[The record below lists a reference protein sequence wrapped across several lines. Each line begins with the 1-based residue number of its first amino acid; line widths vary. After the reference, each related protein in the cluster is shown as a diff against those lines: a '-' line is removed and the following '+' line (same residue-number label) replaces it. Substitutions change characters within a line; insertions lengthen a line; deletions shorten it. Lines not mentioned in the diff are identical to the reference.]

1 VVNSTRMHA
10 VEGSNLVSSSGCEKL
25 VKIFQAQEEDHQVF
39 VIAPLREDSLQLGSL
54 LTYAQSHDERLWSE
68 LEKSFSQWT
77 DLTELLLST
86 VAGEKVLQRIKMGFS
101 DMEDLLRAIWLVE
114 DISVG
119 SQQYMDRMVGSW
131 VADICCHYF
140 AARGITADLLEF
152 SSAMQLPLL
161 KAQAYFVYGK
171 LPQAEKSEPREGLS
185 EYGSALLGAQLRAK
199 GVTFWNSVSLLRNAD
214 ISEVP
219 SSLVIPSLSYSEAT
233 ELSFFGAPIIHP
245 QSLLPAMNASIDVHL
260 RWWGD
265 IRAKGSVISSS
276 GNNGSSNKVK
286 GFSTIRDI
294 ALINVEG
301 AGMSGVVGIAGR
313 LFSAMRKA
321 SISVILIS
329 QASSE
334 YSICFAVPQSQKEL
348 ACQTAR
354 EAFAHELQDRL
365 IHSIEAEGECAILA
379 AVGEQMTG
387 QAGVAGKFFS
397 SLGKAGVNVIA
408 IAQGSSETNISAV
421 IKERDCKKALRALH
435 ARFFLSKQALSVG
448 IFGPGSIGG
457 TLLDQIASETQRLK
471 EQFGLDIHIR
481 GIANSTTMV
490 LHQDGIDLASW
501 RETLATEAVP
511 LDIKQFA
518 KHIGATYFPHSLIVD
533 CTTSRALAQQYVTW
547 LEEGIHVITPNKKAG
562 TEPYAYYDSLFE
574 TCLRTGRRF
583 LYETTV
589 GAGLPVICTLKDLVQ
604 TGDRIHR
611 IEGIVSGTL
620 AWLFN
625 QYDSSVPFST
635 LVREAKEMG
644 FTEPDPRDDLSGM
657 DVGRKSVILA
667 RELGYRVEVEDIPI
681 QSLVPDHLQELPLEQ
696 FLARLEELDEPIQK
710 LYEQATA
717 KGEKLR
723 YVGIVDK
730 HGSCSA
736 ALESF
741 PMTHAFAQATGTDNV
756 ICFTT
761 DRYLDQPLV
770 IKGPGAGRAV
780 TAGGVF
786 SDILR
791 LAAYLGA
798 RI

>member
-1 VVNSTRMHA
+1 MSTMRIHA
-10 VEGSNLVSSSGCEKL
+10 VEGSNLVSVVGCEKL
-25 VKIFQAQEEDHQVF
+25 VKIFQAQKEKHQVF
-39 VIAPLREDSLQLGSL
+39 VIAPLRDTPLELGSL
-54 LTYAQSHDERLWSE
+54 LAYARKHDERLWSE
-68 LEKSFSQWT
+68 LERCSSLWT
-77 DLTELLLST
+77 TLAESLLTPI
-86 VAGEKVLQRIKMGFS
+86 AGEEVLIKIREGFS
-101 DMEDLLRAIWLVE
+101 DMEDLLRAVWLVE

-119 SQQYMDRMVGSW
+119 SQAFIDTMLTSW
-131 VADICCHYF
+131 VAELCCHYF
-140 AARGITADLLEF
+140 ASQGISSSMLDFTA
-152 SSAMQLPLL
+152 AM
-161 KAQAYFVYGK
+161 KKTSFDTQALFVYGT
-171 LPQAEKSEPREGLS
+171 LPQAEKSEPREGIS
-185 EYGSALLGAQLRAK
+185 EYGAALLGATVGAQE
-199 GVTFWNSVSLLRNAD
+199 VTFWNSLSLLRNAD
-214 ISEVP
+214 LADVP
-219 SSLVIPSLSYSEAT
+219 SALVIPYLSFSEAT

-245 QSLLPAMNASIDVHL
+245 QALLPAMNASIDVQL

-265 IRAKGSVISSS
+265 LRSKGSIISSKS
-276 GNNGSSNKVK
+276 TNGSSNKVK
-286 GFSTIRDI
+286 GFSTIREV

-313 LFSAMRKA
+313 LFSAMRRA

-334 YSICFAVPQSQKEL
+334 YSICFAVPEGQKDL
-348 ACQTAR
+348 ACLTAQ
-354 EAFAHELQDRL
+354 EAFAHEIADGL
-365 IHSIEAEGECAILA
+365 IHSVTSEGNCAILA

-387 QAGVAGKFFS
+387 QAGVSGKFFS

-421 IKERDCKKALRALH
+421 IKEKDCKKALRALH

-448 IFGPGSIGG
+448 LFGPGSIGG
-457 TLLDQIASETQRLK
+457 TLLDQLASEAVRLK

-481 GIANSTTMV
+481 GIANSTMMI
-490 LHQDGIDLASW
+490 LRQDGVDLANW
-501 RETLATEAVP
+501 REELTIDAVP
-511 LDIKQFA
+511 LDIDRFA

-533 CTTSRALAQQYVTW
+533 CTTSSHLAQQYVTW
-547 LEEGIHVITPNKKAG
+547 LEQGIHVITPNKKAG
-562 TEPYAYYDSLFE
+562 TEPYAYYQSIFD

-589 GAGLPVICTLKDLVQ
+589 GAGLPVICTLKDLIQ

-625 QYDSSVPFST
+625 EYDASVPFST
-635 LVREAKEMG
+635 LVRQAKEMG

-667 RELGYRVEVEDIPI
+667 RELGYKVEVQDIPI
-681 QSLVPDHLQELPLEQ
+681 QSLVPAHLQDIRVEEFLE
-696 FLARLEELDEPIQK
+696 RLEELDGPVQEMYAK
-710 LYEQATA
+710 ASA

-723 YVGIVDK
+723 YVGMVDQE
-730 HGSCSA
+730 GNCSA
-736 ALESF
+736 SLMSF
-741 PMTHAFAQATGTDNV
+741 PESHAFAQATGTDNV

-761 DRYLDQPLV
+761 DRYLEQPLV

>member
-1 VVNSTRMHA
+1 MKNIRIHA
-10 VEGSNLVSSSGCEKL
+10 VEGSNLVSASGCEKL
-25 VKIFQAQEEDHQVF
+25 VKIFQTEKESHHVF
-39 VIAPLREDSLQLGSL
+39 VIAALRDASLELGTL
-54 LTYAQSHDERLWSE
+54 LSYAETHDERLWSE
-68 LEKSFSQWT
+68 LERSFVLW
-77 DLTELLLST
+77 TELIERLLT
-86 VAGEKVLQRIKMGFS
+86 PLAGEKVLERIKQGFS

-119 SQQYMDRMVGSW
+119 SQLYIDKVLGSW
-131 VADICCHYF
+131 VADLCCHYLVSK
-140 AARGITADLLEF
+140 GITADLLEYP
-152 SSAMQLPLL
+152 SAMKLSEVKP
-161 KAQAYFVYGK
+161 QALFVYGK
-171 LPQAEKSEPREGLS
+171 LPQAEKSDPREGVS
-185 EYGSALLGAQLRAK
+185 EYGAAQLGAQLGAS
-199 GVTFWNSVSLLRNAD
+199 GVSFWNSLSLLRNAD

-245 QSLLPAMNASIDVHL
+245 QALLPAMNANIDVQL
-260 RWWGD
+260 KWWGD
-265 IRAKGSVISSS
+265 VKAKGSVISID
-276 GNNGSSNKVK
+276 GANGSSNKVK
-286 GFSTIRDI
+286 GFSTIRDV

-301 AGMSGVVGIAGR
+301 AGMSGVIGIAGR

-334 YSICFAVPQSQKEL
+334 YSICFAVPESQKDL
-348 ACQTAR
+348 ACQTAK

-421 IKERDCKKALRALH
+421 IKAKDSKKALRALH

-448 IFGPGSIGG
+448 LFGPGSIGG

-481 GIANSTTMV
+481 GIANSKSMV
-490 LHQDGIDLASW
+490 LHQDGIDIANW
-501 RETLATEAVP
+501 REYLATEAVP
-511 LDIKQFA
+511 LDNEKFA

-533 CTTSRALAQQYVTW
+533 CTTSRALAQEYVTW
-547 LEEGIHVITPNKKAG
+547 LEQGIHVITPNKKAG
-562 TEPYAYYDSLFE
+562 TEPYPYYQSLFE
-574 TCLRTGRRF
+574 SCLRTGRRF

-620 AWLFN
+620 AWLFS
-625 QYDSSVPFST
+625 QYDGSVPFST
-635 LVREAKEMG
+635 LVREAREMG

-667 RELGYRVEVEDIPI
+667 RELGYEVEVDDIPI
-681 QSLVPDHLQELPLEQ
+681 QSLVPEHLQELPLEQ
-696 FLARLEELDEPIQK
+696 FLDKLEDLDGPIQK
-710 LYEQATA
+710 LYAQATA
-717 KGEKLR
+717 NNEKLR

-730 HGSCSA
+730 DGNCSA
-736 ALESF
+736 SLESF
-741 PMTHAFAQATGTDNV
+741 PLSHAFAQATGTDNV

-761 DRYLDQPLV
+761 DRYLEQPLV

>member
-1 VVNSTRMHA
+1 MNSIRMHA
-10 VEGSNLVSSSGCEKL
+10 VEGSNLVSASGCEKL
-25 VKIFQAQEEDHQVF
+25 VKIFRSQKEKHQVF
-39 VIAPLREDSLQLGSL
+39 VIAPLRDEALQLGTL
-54 LTYAQSHDERLWSE
+54 LSYAQGHDERLWSE
-68 LEKSFSQWT
+68 LEKSFSLWT
-77 DLTELLLST
+77 ELTESLLAPL
-86 VAGEKVLQRIKMGFS
+86 AGEKVLERIKQGFS
-101 DMEDLLRAIWLVE
+101 ALEDLLRAVWLVE
-114 DISVG
+114 DISRG
-119 SQQYMDRMVGSW
+119 SELYIDRMLGSW

-140 AARGITADLLEF
+140 AALGITSDLLDY
-152 SSAMQLPLL
+152 SSAIELTEL
-161 KAQAYFVYGK
+161 KPQALFVYGQ
-171 LPQAEKSEPREGLS
+171 LPQAEKSEPREGVS
-185 EYGSALLGAQLRAK
+185 EYGAALLGAKLGAE

-214 ISEVP
+214 LSEVP
-219 SSLVIPSLSYSEAT
+219 SSLVIPSLSYAEAT

-245 QSLLPAMNASIDVHL
+245 QALLPAMNASIDVQL

-265 IRAKGSVISSS
+265 IRAKGSSISND
-276 GNNGSSNKVK
+276 GKNGSSNKVK

-313 LFSAMRKA
+313 LFSAMREA

-334 YSICFAVPQSQKEL
+334 YSICFAVPQSQKDL
-348 ACQTAR
+348 ACQTAK

-365 IHSIEAEGECAILA
+365 IHSIEAEGDCAILA
-379 AVGEQMTG
+379 AVGQQMTG

-397 SLGKAGVNVIA
+397 SLGRAGVNVIA

-421 IKERDCKKALRALH
+421 IKAKDSKKALRALH

-481 GIANSTTMV
+481 GIANSTSMV
-490 LHQDGIDLASW
+490 LHQDGIDLATW

-511 LDIKQFA
+511 LDNRKFA

-533 CTTSRALAQQYVTW
+533 CTTSRTLAQLYVTW

-562 TEPYAYYDSLFE
+562 TEPYPYYQSLFE

-589 GAGLPVICTLKDLVQ
+589 GAGLPVICTLKDLIQ

-625 QYDSSVPFST
+625 QYDGSVPFST
-635 LVREAKEMG
+635 LVREAREMG

-667 RELGYRVEVEDIPI
+667 RELGSKVEVEDIPI
-681 QSLVPDHLQELPLEQ
+681 QSLVPDHLQQLPLEQ
-696 FLARLEELDEPIQK
+696 FLERLEELDEPIQK
-710 LYEQATA
+710 LYAEATS
-717 KGEKLR
+717 KNEKLR
-723 YVGIVDK
+723 YVGIVDSD
-730 HGSCSA
+730 GSCSA
-736 ALESF
+736 SLQSF
-741 PMTHAFAQATGTDNV
+741 PLSHAFAQATGTDNV

-761 DRYLDQPLV
+761 ERYMDQPLV

>member
-1 VVNSTRMHA
+1 MNTIRMHA
-10 VEGSNLVSSSGCEKL
+10 VEGSNLISVSGCKKL
-25 VKIFQAQEEDHQVF
+25 VKIFQTQEESHQVF
-39 VIAPLREDSLQLGSL
+39 VIAPLRDTSLELRTL
-54 LTYAQSHDERLWSE
+54 LFHAQAHDERLWCE
-68 LEKSFSQWT
+68 LEKSSSLWT
-77 DLTELLLST
+77 ELTESLLSPL
-86 VAGEKVLQRIKMGFS
+86 AGQKVLQRIKQGFS
-101 DMEDLLRAIWLVE
+101 DIEDLLRAVWLVE
-114 DISVG
+114 DISLG
-119 SQQYMDRMVGSW
+119 SEQYIDKVLGSW
-131 VADICCHYF
+131 VADLCCHYF
-140 AARGITADLLEF
+140 TALGITADLLDF
-152 SSAMQLPLL
+152 PSAMQTTEL
-161 KAQAYFVYGK
+161 KAQALFVYGK
-171 LPQAEKSEPREGLS
+171 LPQAEKSDPYEGVS
-185 EYGSALLGAQLRAK
+185 EYATALLGSQLGSN
-199 GVTFWNSVSLLRNAD
+199 GVTFWNTLSLLRNAD

-219 SSLVIPSLSYSEAT
+219 SSVVIPSLSYSEAT
-233 ELSFFGAPIIHP
+233 ELSFFGAPIVHP
-245 QSLLPAMNASIDVHL
+245 QALLPAMNASIDVQL

-265 IRAKGSVISSS
+265 IKAKGSVISNN
-276 GNNGSSNKVK
+276 GINGSSNKVK

-334 YSICFAVPQSQKEL
+334 YSICFAVPESQKEL
-348 ACQTAR
+348 ACSTAR

-397 SLGKAGVNVIA
+397 SLGRAGVNVIA

-421 IKERDCKKALRALH
+421 IKDKDCKKALRALH

-457 TLLDQIASETQRLK
+457 TLLDQIASETVRLK

-481 GIANSTTMV
+481 GIANSKSMV
-490 LHQDGIDLASW
+490 LHQDGIDLANW
-501 RETLATEAVP
+501 REHLANEAVP
-511 LDIKQFA
+511 LDTKEFA

-533 CTTSRALAQQYVTW
+533 CTTSRTLAQQYVTW
-547 LEEGIHVITPNKKAG
+547 LEQGIHVITPNKKAG
-562 TEPYAYYDSLFE
+562 TEPYAYYQALFE

-625 QYDSSVPFST
+625 QYDGTVPFST

-667 RELGYRVEVEDIPI
+667 RELGYQVEVEDIPI
-681 QSLVPDHLQELPLEQ
+681 QSLVPDHLQSLPLDE
-696 FLARLEELDEPIQK
+696 FLQRLEELDEPIK
-710 LYEQATA
+710 ALYTEAQARD
-717 KGEKLR
+717 EKLR

-730 HGSCSA
+730 DGNCSA
-736 ALESF
+736 TLESF
-741 PMTHAFAQATGTDNV
+741 PLTHAFAQATGTDNV

>member
-1 VVNSTRMHA
+1 MNTIRMHA
-10 VEGSNLVSSSGCEKL
+10 VEGSNLVSVSGCEKL
-25 VKIFQAQEEDHQVF
+25 VKIFQTQEESHQVF
-39 VIAPLREDSLQLGSL
+39 VIAPLRDTSLELRTL
-54 LTYAQSHDERLWSE
+54 LFYAQSHDERLWSE
-68 LEKSFSQWT
+68 LEKTFSLWT
-77 DLTELLLST
+77 ELTESLLSPL
-86 VAGEKVLQRIKMGFS
+86 AGQKVLERIKQGLS
-101 DMEDLLRAIWLVE
+101 DIEDLLRAVWLVE
-114 DISVG
+114 DISLG
-119 SQQYMDRMVGSW
+119 SQQYIDKVLGSW

-140 AARGITADLLEF
+140 ASSGITADLLDF
-152 SSAMQLPLL
+152 PTAMQMSEL
-161 KAQAYFVYGK
+161 KAQALFVYGK
-171 LPQAEKSEPREGLS
+171 LPQAEKSDPHEGVS
-185 EYGSALLGAQLRAK
+185 EYAAALLGSQIGSS
-199 GVTFWNSVSLLRNAD
+199 GVTFWNTLSLLRNAD
-214 ISEVP
+214 ITEVP

-233 ELSFFGAPIIHP
+233 ELSFFGAPIVHP
-245 QSLLPAMNASIDVHL
+245 QSLLPAMNASIDVQL

-265 IRAKGSVISSS
+265 VKEKGSIISNN
-276 GNNGSSNKVK
+276 GLNGSSNKVK

-301 AGMSGVVGIAGR
+301 AGMSGVIGIAGR

-334 YSICFAVPQSQKEL
+334 YSICFAVPESQKEL
-348 ACQTAR
+348 ACITAR

-421 IKERDCKKALRALH
+421 IKAKDSKKALRALH

-457 TLLDQIASETQRLK
+457 TLLDQIASETVRLK

-481 GIANSTTMV
+481 GIANSKTMV
-490 LHQDGIDLASW
+490 LHQDGIDLATW
-501 RETLATEAVP
+501 REQLATEAEP
-511 LDIKQFA
+511 LDIKRFA

-533 CTTSRALAQQYVTW
+533 CTTSRMLAQEYVTW
-547 LEEGIHVITPNKKAG
+547 LEQGIHVITPNKKAG
-562 TEPYAYYDSLFE
+562 TEPYPYYQALFE

-625 QYDSSVPFST
+625 QYDGSVPFST

-667 RELGYRVEVEDIPI
+667 RELGYEVEVEDIPI
-681 QSLVPDHLQELPLEQ
+681 QSLVPDHLQSLPLQE
-696 FLARLEELDEPIQK
+696 FLERLEELDIPIQE
-710 LYEQATA
+710 LYFQAQA

-730 HGSCSA
+730 DGNCSA
-736 ALESF
+736 TLQSF
-741 PMTHAFAQATGTDNV
+741 PLTHAFAQATGTDNV

>member
-1 VVNSTRMHA
+1 MHA
-10 VEGSNLVSSSGCEKL
+10 VEGSNLVSESGCEKL
-25 VKIFQAQEEDHQVF
+25 VRIFREQKESRQVF
-39 VIAPLREDSLQLGSL
+39 VIAPLRDTTLELGTL
-54 LTYAQSHDERLWSE
+54 LSHAQNHDERLWSE
-68 LEKSFSQWT
+68 LEKSFSLWT
-77 DLTELLLST
+77 DLTERLLSPL
-86 VAGEKVLQRIKMGFS
+86 AGQKVLQRIKQGFS
-101 DMEDLLRAIWLVE
+101 DMEDLLRAVWLVE
-114 DISVG
+114 DISLG
-119 SQQYMDRMVGSW
+119 SQQYIDKVLGSW
-131 VADICCHYF
+131 VADLCCHYF
-140 AARGITADLLEF
+140 ASLGITSDLLDF
-152 SSAMQLPLL
+152 PTAMHGAEL
-161 KAQAYFVYGK
+161 KTQALFVYGK
-171 LPQAEKSEPREGLS
+171 LPQAEKSDPHEGVS
-185 EYGSALLGAQLRAK
+185 EYGAALLASKLGAS
-199 GVTFWNSVSLLRNAD
+199 GVTFWNTLSLLRNAD
-214 ISEVP
+214 ITEVP

-233 ELSFFGAPIIHP
+233 ELSFFGAPIVHP
-245 QSLLPAMNASIDVHL
+245 QALLPAMNASIDVQL

-265 IRAKGSVISSS
+265 VSAKGSVISNN
-276 GNNGSSNKVK
+276 GINGSSNKVK

-301 AGMSGVVGIAGR
+301 AGMSGVIGIAGR
-313 LFSAMRKA
+313 LFSAMREA

-334 YSICFAVPQSQKEL
+334 YSICFAVPESQKEL

-354 EAFAHELQDRL
+354 EAFEHELQDRL

-421 IKERDCKKALRALH
+421 IKAKDSKKALRALH

-457 TLLDQIASETQRLK
+457 TLLDQIASETVKLR

-481 GIANSTTMV
+481 GIANSKSMI
-490 LHQDGIDLASW
+490 LHQDGIDLGSW
-501 RETLATEAVP
+501 REQLATEAVP
-511 LDIKQFA
+511 LDIKKFA

-533 CTTSRALAQQYVTW
+533 CTTSRALAQEYVTW
-547 LEEGIHVITPNKKAG
+547 LEGGIHVITPNKKAG
-562 TEPYAYYDSLFE
+562 TEPYSYYQSIFE

-604 TGDRIHR
+604 TGDRINR

-625 QYDSSVPFST
+625 QYDGSVPFST

-644 FTEPDPRDDLSGM
+644 YTEPDPRDDLSGM

-667 RELGYRVEVEDIPI
+667 RELGYKVEVQDIPI
-681 QSLVPDHLQELPLEQ
+681 QSLVPDHLQDLPLEE
-696 FLARLEELDEPIQK
+696 FLNRLEEMDEPLK
-710 LYEQATA
+710 ALYTQAKA

-730 HGSCSA
+730 DGNCSA
-736 ALESF
+736 TLQSF
-741 PMTHAFAQATGTDNV
+741 PLSHAFAQATGTDNV

-761 DRYLDQPLV
+761 ERYLDQPLV

>member
-1 VVNSTRMHA
+1 MNTIRIHA
-10 VEGSNLVSSSGCEKL
+10 VEGSNLVSASGCEKL
-25 VKIFQAQEEDHQVF
+25 VRIFEIQKESHQVF
-39 VIAPLREDSLQLGSL
+39 VIAPLRDASLDLGTL
-54 LTYAQSHDERLWSE
+54 LTHAQSHDERLWSE
-68 LEKSFSQWT
+68 LERTFSLWT
-77 DLTELLLST
+77 ELTEKVLSPL
-86 VAGEKVLQRIKMGFS
+86 AGEKVLQRIKQGFS
-101 DMEDLLRAIWLVE
+101 EMEDLLRAVWLVE
-114 DISVG
+114 DISLG
-119 SQQYMDRMVGSW
+119 SQQYIDKVLGSW
-131 VADICCHYF
+131 VADICCHFF
-140 AARGITADLLEF
+140 ASSGITSDLLEF
-152 SSAMQLPLL
+152 PAAMQMTEI
-161 KAQAYFVYGK
+161 KAQALFVYGK
-171 LPQAEKSEPREGLS
+171 LPQAEKSDPHEGVS
-185 EYGSALLGAQLRAK
+185 EYAAALLGSRLGSC
-199 GVTFWNSVSLLRNAD
+199 GVTFWNTISLLRNAD
-214 ISEVP
+214 ITEVP

-233 ELSFFGAPIIHP
+233 ELSFFGAPIVHP
-245 QSLLPAMNASIDVHL
+245 QALLPAMNASIDVQL
-260 RWWGD
+260 MWWGD
-265 IRAKGSVISSS
+265 VTAKGSVISSK
-276 GNNGSSNKVK
+276 GINGSPNKVK
-286 GFSTIRDI
+286 GFSTICDV
-294 ALINVEG
+294 ALINVVG
-301 AGMSGVVGIAGR
+301 AGMSGVIGIAGR

-334 YSICFAVPQSQKEL
+334 YSICFAVPESQKDL
-348 ACQTAR
+348 ACITAR
-354 EAFAHELQDRL
+354 EAFAHELHDRL
-365 IHSIEAEGECAILA
+365 INSIEAEGECVILA

-421 IKERDCKKALRALH
+421 IKAKDSKKALRALH

-448 IFGPGSIGG
+448 IFGPGNIGG
-457 TLLDQIASETQRLK
+457 TLLDQIASETLRLRD
-471 EQFGLDIHIR
+471 QFGLDIHIR
-481 GIANSTTMV
+481 GIANSKTML
-490 LHQDGIDLASW
+490 LHQDGIDLATW
-501 RETLATEAVP
+501 REQLATEAEP
-511 LDIKQFA
+511 LDVKKFA

-533 CTTSRALAQQYVTW
+533 CTTSRALAREYVTW
-547 LEEGIHVITPNKKAG
+547 LEGGIHVITPNKKAG
-562 TEPYAYYDSLFE
+562 TEPYPYYQSLFE

-625 QYDSSVPFST
+625 QYDGSVPFST
-635 LVREAKEMG
+635 LVRKAMEMG
-644 FTEPDPRDDLSGM
+644 YTEPDPRDDLSGM

-667 RELGYRVEVEDIPI
+667 RELGYKVEVEDIPI
-681 QSLVPDHLQELPLEQ
+681 QSLVPEHLRGLSLQAFLE
-696 FLARLEELDEPIQK
+696 RLEDMDDPIKEL
-710 LYEQATA
+710 YTQAQA

-730 HGSCSA
+730 DGNCSA
-736 ALESF
+736 SLLSF
-741 PMTHAFAQATGTDNV
+741 PLNHAFAQATGTDNV

-761 DRYLDQPLV
+761 DRYLSQPLV

>member
-1 VVNSTRMHA
+1 MNTMRMHA
-10 VEGSNLVSSSGCEKL
+10 IEGSNLVSASGCQKL
-25 VKIFQAQEEDHQVF
+25 VKIFQMQKESHQIF
-39 VIAPLREDSLQLGSL
+39 VIAPLRDTSLELGTL
-54 LTYAQSHDERLWSE
+54 LSYAQSHDERLWSE
-68 LEKSFSQWT
+68 LEKSFSLWT
-77 DLTELLLST
+77 ELTESLLTPL
-86 VAGEKVLQRIKMGFS
+86 AGQKVLQRIKQGFS
-101 DMEDLLRAIWLVE
+101 DMEDLLRAVWLVE

-119 SQQYMDRMVGSW
+119 SQQYIDRVLGSW
-131 VADICCHYF
+131 VADICCHFF
-140 AARGITADLLEF
+140 ASSGIPSDLLDF
-152 SSAMQLPLL
+152 NSAMQMKECTTEAL
-161 KAQAYFVYGK
+161 FVYGK
-171 LPQAEKSEPREGLS
+171 LPQAEKSDPREGVS
-185 EYGSALLGAQLRAK
+185 EYAAALLGFRLGSE
-199 GVTFWNSVSLLRNAD
+199 GVTFWNTLSLLRNAD

-219 SSLVIPSLSYSEAT
+219 SSVVIPSLSYSEAT
-233 ELSFFGAPIIHP
+233 ELSFFGAPIVHP
-245 QSLLPAMNASIDVHL
+245 QALLPAMNASIDVQL
-260 RWWGD
+260 KWWGD
-265 IRAKGSVISSS
+265 IKAKGSVISNS
-276 GNNGSSNKVK
+276 GINGSSNKVK

-301 AGMSGVVGIAGR
+301 AGMSGVIGIAGR

-334 YSICFAVPQSQKEL
+334 YSICFAVPESQKEL
-348 ACQTAR
+348 ACTTAK
-354 EAFAHELQDRL
+354 EAFEHELKDRL

-421 IKERDCKKALRALH
+421 IKAKDSKKALRALH

-457 TLLDQIASETQRLK
+457 TLLDQIASETVRLK

-481 GIANSTTMV
+481 GIANSKVMV

-501 RETLATEAVP
+501 RDQVAMATEP
-511 LDIKQFA
+511 LDIEKFA

-533 CTTSRALAQQYVTW
+533 CTTSRMLAQQYVTW
-547 LEEGIHVITPNKKAG
+547 LEQGSHVITPNKKAG
-562 TEPYAYYDSLFE
+562 TEPYAYYQSLFE

-625 QYDSSVPFST
+625 EYDGTVPFSL

-667 RELGYRVEVEDIPI
+667 RELGFKVEVENIPI
-681 QSLVPDHLQELPLEQ
+681 QSLVPDHLQSLPLEE
-696 FLARLEELDEPIQK
+696 FLTRLEELDDPIK
-710 LYEQATA
+710 ALYLESQA

-723 YVGIVDK
+723 YVGIVDED
-730 HGSCSA
+730 GNCSA
-736 ALESF
+736 SLESF
-741 PMTHAFAQATGTDNV
+741 PLTHAFAQATGTDNV

>member
-1 VVNSTRMHA
+1 MNTIRMHA
-10 VEGSNLVSSSGCEKL
+10 VEGSKLVSTSGCEKL
-25 VKIFQAQEEDHQVF
+25 VKIFQAQKETHQVF
-39 VIAPLREDSLQLGSL
+39 VIAPLRDSSLELGAL
-54 LTYAQSHDERLWSE
+54 LSFAQSHDERLWSE
-68 LEKSFSQWT
+68 LERSFSLWT
-77 DLTELLLST
+77 ELTENLLSPL
-86 VAGEKVLQRIKMGFS
+86 AGEKVLQRIKQGFS
-101 DMEDLLRAIWLVE
+101 DMEDLLRAVWLVE
-114 DISVG
+114 DISLG
-119 SQQYMDRMVGSW
+119 SQQYIDMVLGSW
-131 VADICCHYF
+131 VADLCCHYF
-140 AARGITADLLEF
+140 AASAITADMLDF
-152 SSAMQLPLL
+152 SSAMKLTDI
-161 KAQAYFVYGK
+161 KAQALFVYGK
-171 LPQAEKSEPREGLS
+171 LPQAEKSDPREGVS
-185 EYGSALLGAQLRAK
+185 EYAAALLGSQLGSS
-199 GVTFWNSVSLLRNAD
+199 GVTFWNTLSLLRNAD
-214 ISEVP
+214 VSEVP

-245 QSLLPAMNASIDVHL
+245 QALLPAMNASIDVQL
-260 RWWGD
+260 KWWGD
-265 IRAKGSVISSS
+265 TSAKGSVISNN
-276 GNNGSSNKVK
+276 GANGSSNRVK
-286 GFSTIRDI
+286 GFSTIRDV

-334 YSICFAVPQSQKEL
+334 YSICFAVPEAQKEL
-348 ACQTAR
+348 ACLTAR

-397 SLGKAGVNVIA
+397 SLGRAGVNVIA

-421 IKERDCKKALRALH
+421 IKGKDSKKALRALH

-457 TLLDQIASETQRLK
+457 TLLDQIASETVRLK

-481 GIANSTTMV
+481 GIANSKTMI
-490 LHQDGIDLASW
+490 LHQDGIDLSTW
-501 RETLATEAVP
+501 REQLLSDAVP
-511 LDIKQFA
+511 LDTKQFA

-533 CTTSRALAQQYVTW
+533 CTTSRALAQEYVTW
-547 LEEGIHVITPNKKAG
+547 LEDGIHVITPNKKAG
-562 TEPYAYYDSLFE
+562 TEPYPYYQSLFD

-625 QYDSSVPFST
+625 QYDGTVPFST

-667 RELGYRVEVEDIPI
+667 RELGYKVEVKDIPI
-681 QSLVPDHLQELPLEQ
+681 QSLVPAHLQGLPLDQ
-696 FLARLEELDEPIQK
+696 FLEKLEELDEPIRK
-710 LYEQATA
+710 LYTQSQA

-730 HGSCSA
+730 DGNCSA
-736 ALESF
+736 SLESF
-741 PMTHAFAQATGTDNV
+741 PLSHAFAQATGTDNV

>member
-1 VVNSTRMHA
+1 MNTIRIHA
-10 VEGSNLVSSSGCEKL
+10 VEGSNLVSARGCEKL
-25 VKIFQAQEEDHQVF
+25 VRIFRTQKESHQVF
-39 VIAPLREDSLQLGSL
+39 VIAPLRDPSLALGTL
-54 LTYAQSHDERLWSE
+54 LVHAQGHDERLWSE
-68 LEKSFSQWT
+68 LERTFSLWT
-77 DLTELLLST
+77 DLIENLLSPL
-86 VAGEKVLQRIKMGFS
+86 AGEKVLQRIKQGFS
-101 DMEDLLRAIWLVE
+101 EMEDLLRAVWLVE
-114 DISVG
+114 DISLG
-119 SQQYMDRMVGSW
+119 SQQYIDKVLGSW
-131 VADICCHYF
+131 VADICCHFF
-140 AARGITADLLEF
+140 ASSGITSDLLDF
-152 SSAMQLPLL
+152 PAAMQMTEI
-161 KAQAYFVYGK
+161 KAQSLFIYGK
-171 LPQAEKSEPREGLS
+171 LPQAEKSDPHEGVS
-185 EYGSALLGAQLRAK
+185 EYAAALLGSQLGSC
-199 GVTFWNSVSLLRNAD
+199 GVTFWNTISLLRNAD
-214 ISEVP
+214 ITEVP

-233 ELSFFGAPIIHP
+233 ELSFFGAPIVHP
-245 QSLLPAMNASIDVHL
+245 QALLPAMNASIDVQL
-260 RWWGD
+260 KWWGD
-265 IRAKGSVISSS
+265 ITAEGSVISRQ
-276 GNNGSSNKVK
+276 GLNGSPNRVK
-286 GFSTIRDI
+286 GFSTISDV

-301 AGMSGVVGIAGR
+301 AGMSGVIGIAGR

-334 YSICFAVPQSQKEL
+334 YSICFAVPESQKDL
-348 ACQTAR
+348 ACLTAR
-354 EAFAHELQDRL
+354 EAFAHELHDRL
-365 IHSIEAEGECAILA
+365 INSIEAEGECVILA
-379 AVGEQMTG
+379 AVGAQMTG

-421 IKERDCKKALRALH
+421 IKAKDSKKALRALH

-448 IFGPGSIGG
+448 IFGPGNIGG
-457 TLLDQIASETQRLK
+457 TLLDQIASETLRLK

-481 GIANSTTMV
+481 GIANSKTMV
-490 LHQDGIDLASW
+490 LHQDGIDLATW
-501 RETLATEAVP
+501 REQLATEAEP
-511 LDIKQFA
+511 LDIKKFA

-533 CTTSRALAQQYVTW
+533 CTTSRALAQEYVTW
-547 LEEGIHVITPNKKAG
+547 LEGGIHVITPNKKAG
-562 TEPYAYYDSLFE
+562 TEPYPYYQSLFE

-625 QYDSSVPFST
+625 QYDGSVPFST

-644 FTEPDPRDDLSGM
+644 YTEPDPRDDLSGM

-667 RELGYRVEVEDIPI
+667 RELGYKVEVKDIPI
-681 QSLVPDHLQELPLEQ
+681 QSLVPEHLQGLSLPEFLE
-696 FLARLEELDEPIQK
+696 RLEDMDAPIKEL
-710 LYEQATA
+710 YTQAQA

-730 HGSCSA
+730 DGNCSA
-736 ALESF
+736 SLLSF
-741 PMTHAFAQATGTDNV
+741 PLTHAFAQATGTDNV

-761 DRYLDQPLV
+761 DRYLSQPLV

>member
-1 VVNSTRMHA
+1 MNSIRMHA
-10 VEGSNLVSSSGCEKL
+10 VEGSNLVSESGCEKL
-25 VKIFQAQEEDHQVF
+25 VKIFQAEKESHQVF
-39 VIAPLREDSLQLGSL
+39 VIAPLREDSLQLETL
-54 LTYAQSHDERLWSE
+54 LTYAKAHDERLWSE

-77 DLTELLLST
+77 DLTERLLST
-86 VAGEKVLQRIKMGFS
+86 LAGEMVLQRIKLGFS

-114 DISVG
+114 DISLG
-119 SQQYMDRMVGSW
+119 SQQYIDKMLSSW
-131 VADICCHYF
+131 VADLCCHYF
-140 AARGITADLLEF
+140 AAKGITADLLDF
-152 SSAMQLPLL
+152 PSAMQLSQV
-161 KAQAYFVYGK
+161 KVQALFVYGE
-171 LPQAEKSEPREGLS
+171 LPQAERSEPREGVS
-185 EYGSALLGAQLRAK
+185 EYASALLGAHLGSD
-199 GVTFWNSVSLLRNAD
+199 GVTFWNTLSLLRNAD

-233 ELSFFGAPIIHP
+233 ELSFFGAPIVHP
-245 QSLLPAMNASIDVHL
+245 QSLLPAMNASINVQL

-265 IRAKGSVISSS
+265 VSEPGSIISTN
-276 GNNGSSNKVK
+276 GLNGSSNKVK
-286 GFSTIRDI
+286 GFSTIRDV

-301 AGMSGVVGIAGR
+301 AGMSGVIGIAGR

-334 YSICFAVPQSQKEL
+334 YSICFAVPEAQKEL
-348 ACQTAR
+348 ACQTAK

-421 IKERDCKKALRALH
+421 IKARDSKKALRALH

-457 TLLDQIASETQRLK
+457 TLLDQIASETLRLK

-481 GIANSTTMV
+481 GIANSKTMV
-490 LHQDGIDLASW
+490 LHQDGIDLSTW
-501 RETLATEAVP
+501 REHLATKAVP
-511 LDIKQFA
+511 LDIKKFA

-533 CTTSRALAQQYVTW
+533 CTTSRSLAQEYVTW
-547 LEEGIHVITPNKKAG
+547 LEGGIHVITPNKKAG
-562 TEPYAYYDSLFE
+562 TEPYPYYESLFE

-625 QYDSSVPFST
+625 QYDGSVPFST

-657 DVGRKSVILA
+657 DVGRKTVILA
-667 RELGYRVEVEDIPI
+667 RELGYKVEVADIPI
-681 QSLVPDHLQELPLEQ
+681 QSLVPAHLQELPLEQ
-696 FLARLEELDEPIQK
+696 FLTKLEELDSPIQK
-710 LYEQATA
+710 LYAQATK

-723 YVGIVDK
+723 YVGIVEKD
-730 HGSCSA
+730 GSCSA
-736 ALESF
+736 SLQSF

>member
-1 VVNSTRMHA
+1 MNTIRMHA
-10 VEGSNLVSSSGCEKL
+10 VEGSNLVSASGCEKL
-25 VKIFQAQEEDHQVF
+25 VKIFQTQKESHQVF
-39 VIAPLREDSLQLGSL
+39 VIAPLRGTSLELGTL
-54 LTYAQSHDERLWSE
+54 LTYAQAHDERLWSE
-68 LEKSFSQWT
+68 LEKSSSHWT
-77 DLTELLLST
+77 KLTESLLSPQ
-86 VAGEKVLQRIKMGFS
+86 AGEKVLARIKQGFS
-101 DMEDLLRAIWLVE
+101 DLEDLLRAVWLVE
-114 DISVG
+114 DISLG
-119 SQQYMDRMVGSW
+119 SQHYIDKVLASW

-140 AARGITADLLEF
+140 SSFGIVADLLDF
-152 SSAMQLPLL
+152 PSAMQLTEV
-161 KAQAYFVYGK
+161 KARALFVYGK
-171 LPQAEKSEPREGLS
+171 LPQAEKSDPREGVS
-185 EYGSALLGAQLRAK
+185 EYAAALLGSQLGSV
-199 GVTFWNSVSLLRNAD
+199 GVTFWNSLSLLRNAD

-219 SSLVIPSLSYSEAT
+219 SSLVIPLLSYSEAT
-233 ELSFFGAPIIHP
+233 ELSFFGAPIIH
-245 QSLLPAMNASIDVHL
+245 QQALLPAMNASIDVHL

-265 IRAKGSVISSS
+265 IQAKGSVISNNGS
-276 GNNGSSNKVK
+276 NGSSNKVK
-286 GFSTIRDI
+286 GFSTIRDV

-301 AGMSGVVGIAGR
+301 AGMSGVIGIAGR
-313 LFSAMRKA
+313 LFSAMREA

-334 YSICFAVPQSQKEL
+334 YSICFAVPESQKEL
-348 ACQTAR
+348 ACITAR
-354 EAFAHELQDRL
+354 DAFAHELQDRL
-365 IHSIEAEGECAILA
+365 IRSIDAEGDCAILA

-421 IKERDCKKALRALH
+421 IKAKDCKKALRALH

-448 IFGPGSIGG
+448 LFGPGSIGG
-457 TLLDQIASETQRLK
+457 TLLDQIASETLRLK

-481 GIANSTTMV
+481 GIANSKTMV
-490 LHQDGIDLASW
+490 LHQDGIDLANW
-501 RETLATEAVP
+501 REHLATEAVP
-511 LDIKQFA
+511 LDIKEFA

-533 CTTSRALAQQYVTW
+533 CTTSRMLAQEYVTW
-547 LEEGIHVITPNKKAG
+547 LEQGIHVITPNKKAG
-562 TEPYAYYDSLFE
+562 TEPYAYYQSLFE
-574 TCLRTGRRF
+574 TCQRTGRRF

-604 TGDRIHR
+604 TGDRIRR

-625 QYDSSVPFST
+625 QYDGSVPFST

-667 RELGYRVEVEDIPI
+667 RELGYKVEVADIPI
-681 QSLVPDHLQELPLEQ
+681 QSLVPDHLQSLPLEQ
-696 FLARLEELDEPIQK
+696 FLERLEELDDPIQK
-710 LYEQATA
+710 LYAQATA

-730 HGSCSA
+730 DGNCSA
-736 ALESF
+736 SLESF
-741 PMTHAFAQATGTDNV
+741 AATHAFAQATGTDNV